1 MSYVKTNWAN
11 GDTIT
16 ADKLNHIE
24 QGVYDASSGGSSGGG
39 PLDVAFAVD
48 MTVDPPAVSTT
59 SETAAYSDVTAA
71 VASGREVRAKISLGT
86 VGENIESF
94 FYAPLQQCFVDTSDD
109 SISEVRFAAV
119 VDIGSVIAHMQI
131 EWNGASKL
139 DLKTTALS
147 S

>member
-48 MTVDPPAVSTT
+48 MTQDTPTVSTT

-71 VASGREVRAKISLGT
+71 IASGRDVRAKIELGA
-86 VGENIESF
+86 VGEETEEIV
-94 FYAPLQQCFVDTSDD
+94 YAPLQQCFLNTTSE
-109 SISEVRFAAV
+109 SISEIRFVTV
-119 VDIGSVIAHMQI
+119 VDVGSVVAYMQI
-131 EWNGASKL
+131 EWDGNTKL
-139 DLKTTALS
+139 DLKTTPLTS
-147 S
+147 